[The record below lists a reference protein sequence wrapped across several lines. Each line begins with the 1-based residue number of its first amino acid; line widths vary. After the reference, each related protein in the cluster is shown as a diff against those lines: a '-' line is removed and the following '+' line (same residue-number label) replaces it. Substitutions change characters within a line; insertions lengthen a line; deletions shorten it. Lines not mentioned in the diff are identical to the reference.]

1 MSGHGVLA
9 RRLVVALVAVAA
21 LAGCGLLGNKAPV
34 ASFTHVLDRDSAPA
48 TLTLD
53 ASASSDADGSITSY
67 AWDIAG
73 DSRTGAIVTVG
84 LPTAGDYPVTLTVT
98 DDKGATHSSS
108 RTFTISAAQPDVV
121 PPLPA
126 VLDLEA
132 RTDQFTITSFTLG
145 NIGSLPLDVTV
156 TSDAWLAVAPTSFT
170 LPGASLKDFVVT
182 ATCSSTE
189 ETRTGSV
196 TLTTTDPDEPLLT
209 VPVTLECTTPPPSSF
224 DIQVLF
230 KPGTITPTQQA
241 VFQQAAWRWSEVI
254 TGDLTDV
261 AGVTQAQ
268 VNLCRP
274 GFTFSGTVDDLLILA
289 EGEPIDGPG
298 NVLGSAGPCYLR
310 GSATGSP
317 FMGRMR
323 FDTADLATMEANG
336 SLLGVI
342 LHEMGHVLGISE
354 GTWSSHGLIEKNGAT
369 CELSDDVRYTG
380 TLGKARWHALGGTGD
395 VPLENNKVSGT
406 ACSHWDEETFGI
418 ELMTGYIALE
428 MALSTLTVAA
438 LDDIGYE
445 VNYAV
450 ADPYVLPPD
459 EPVRSAT
466 ASTRIVEELLPPVG
480 WITPDGVVHRI
491 DDTQ

>member
-1 MSGHGVLA
+1 MSGRGITVRRMVLA
-9 RRLVVALVAVAA
+9 LVSVAT
-21 LAGCGLLGNKAPV
+21 LAGCGLLGNKTPV

-53 ASASSDADGSITSY
+53 ASASSDADGSIASY
-67 AWDIAG
+67 AWSIAG
-73 DSRTGAIVTVG
+73 DSRSGASVTVG
-84 LPTAGDYPVTLTVT
+84 LPTEGDYPVTLTVT

-108 RTFTISAAQPDVV
+108 RTFTIRAAQPDVV

-126 VLDLEA
+126 ALDLEA

-156 TSDAWLAVAPTSFT
+156 TADAWLAISPTSFS
-170 LPGASLKDFVVT
+170 LPGATLKDFLVT
-182 ATCSSTE
+182 ATCGSTE
-189 ETRTGSV
+189 ETLSGSV
-196 TLTTTDPDEPLLT
+196 TLTTNDADEPLLT
-209 VPVTLECTTPPPSSF
+209 LPVTLECTTPPPSAF
-224 DIQVLF
+224 HIEVLF
-230 KPGTITPTQQA
+230 KSGTITPSQQA
-241 VFQQAAWRWSEVI
+241 VFQQAASRWSEII
-254 TGDLTDV
+254 TGDLTDM
-261 AGVTQAQ
+261 AGVTQGQ
-268 VNLCRP
+268 VDGCRP

-289 EGEPIDGPG
+289 EGEAIDGPG

-323 FDTADLATMEANG
+323 FDTADLAAMEANG
-336 SLLGVI
+336 SLLGVV

-354 GTWSSHGLIEKNGAT
+354 FAWSSHGLIEMNAGS
-369 CELSDDVRYTG
+369 CLLSDDVRYTG
-380 TLGKARWHALGGTGD
+380 TLGKSRWHALGGTGD

-428 MALSTLTVAA
+428 AALSTLTVAA

-459 EPVRSAT
+459 EPVRSAS
-466 ASTRIVEELLPPVG
+466 ALTRIVEEVLPPVG
-480 WITPDGVVHRI
+480 WVTHDGSMHRF
-491 DDTQ
+491 DDVE